1 METRLEA
8 VRRILNTASDQ
19 VFPGNPSHSGLG
31 RFWNLPRDSF
41 VNAVVEGLQV
51 IVLGDP
57 EGSAIIKALKGL
69 PPFDGPPFG
78 RMPQGRDPVSD
89 PDIEFIAQWIRD
101 GCPEHDR
108 AAKPET
114 CT

>member
-19 VFPGNPSHSGLG
+19 IFPGNPSHSGLG
-31 RFWNLPRDSF
+31 RFWNLPRDTF

-51 IVLGDP
+51 IVLGKPD
-57 EGSAIIKALKGL
+57 ESAMIKALKGL

-78 RMPQGRDPVSD
+78 RMPQGRPPVAD
-89 PDIEFIAQWIRD
+89 ADIAFIAQWIKD
-101 GCPEHDR
+101 GCPETDTVTNPP
-108 AAKPET
+108 KYP
-114 CT
+114 